1 MAAEDA
7 PSFAATVYPAMN
19 AAACPMCHNPDG
31 VASGARL
38 HFPDANATP
47 AEIEAFGN
55 SLGMLVDRANPSQSL
70 LLRKPTNRMPHAGGL
85 RIKPGS
91 PEEVA
96 LIG

>member
-1 MAAEDA
+1 
-7 PSFAATVYPAMN
+7 
-19 AAACPMCHNPDG
+19 
-31 VASGARL
+31 L